1 MASKGDW
8 LKAKISEIP
17 LPKLLL
23 VLAAVLVS
31 ILFLPKIIHSTP
43 FYLLMAGILILIT
56 LNGNSIMNEGGLDI
70 ATLLHFGIILVYGI
84 YAGIASLLISTAAA
98 IQLSKMHTPIDFYI
112 QKNFAKVLIQ
122 SAQILFT
129 TLFTWA
135 VLAFYGYDFIIAHLP
150 VIFIL
155 AFTAGRVVKAT
166 MLLMFARVPLM
177 KVFIGTVMFYIVNWY
192 VIKFLGMPYLTFLQ
206 GL

>member
-1 MASKGDW
+1 MGDKSKW
-8 LKAKISEIP
+8 LKSKLSEIP

-23 VLAAVLVS
+23 VLAAAFLLM
-31 ILFLPKIIHSTP
+31 LFLPKIIHDIP
-43 FYLLMAGILILIT
+43 FYLLMIGILAVIT

-70 ATLLHFGIILVYGI
+70 ATLLHFGILIVYGI
-84 YAGIASLLISTAAA
+84 YAGIASLLVSTAIAVH
-98 IQLSKMHTPIDFYI
+98 LSKIHTPIDFYI

-166 MLLMFARVPLM
+166 MLLMFARVPPM

-192 VIKFLGMPYLTFLQ
+192 IIKFLGMPYLNFLHT
-206 GL
+206 L